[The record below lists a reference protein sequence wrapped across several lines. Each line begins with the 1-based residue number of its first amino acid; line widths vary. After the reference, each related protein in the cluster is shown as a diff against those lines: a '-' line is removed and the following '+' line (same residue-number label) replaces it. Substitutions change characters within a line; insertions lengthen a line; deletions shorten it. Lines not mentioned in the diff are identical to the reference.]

1 MEKTLQPG
9 SSQALI
15 GTMWIVITAVLWS
28 FIGLIS
34 KYCLEAGMPPLECA
48 LMRAFFGCLAF
59 FVHCAVTG
67 QLKIPLKH
75 ALGFILFGAW
85 GIGVYFTCCQYT
97 IKLSGAAMDII
108 LQYTGPAPRFWPF
121 SSLPA
126 ARSASVF
133 PVAVSPVPCPLWVSL
148 QAFCP
153 ACATPRIIPSHAGG
167 SPRTLLRSSSPGW
180 ILAGVWYS
188 PAFSG

>member
-108 LQYTGPAPRFWPF
+108 LQYTAPFWVAIF
-121 SSLPA
+121 ARVFFREKLTRAKILAILIA
-126 ARSASVF
+126 ACGTV
-133 PVAVSPVPCPLWVSL
+133 
-148 QAFCP
+148 
-153 ACATPRIIPSHAGG
+153 CATPRIIPSHAGG

>member
-15 GTMWIVITAVLWS
+15 GTMWIVMTAVLWS

-67 QLKIPLKH
+67 HLKIPLKH
-75 ALGFILFGAW
+75 ALGFMLFGAW

-97 IKLSGAAMDII
+97 I
-108 LQYTGPAPRFWPF
+108 
-121 SSLPA
+121 
-126 ARSASVF
+126 
-133 PVAVSPVPCPLWVSL
+133 VSCRDS
-148 QAFCP
+148 
-153 ACATPRIIPSHAGG
+153 
-167 SPRTLLRSSSPGW
+167 
-180 ILAGVWYS
+180 
-188 PAFSG
+188 